1 MYTNTHSPE
10 QNKQQKTSKQINKKA
25 SSQNPPVQERF
36 LRMTLPQKVVL
47 PCKQIRMIMPKIERK
62 KKKERK
68 KEKRKKERRKKE
80 KRKKERKKKK
90 RNEKRKKKKLSVTV
104 SCDVCNAC
112 VYECILWV
120 SIIVQ

>member
-10 QNKQQKTSKQINKKA
+10 QNKQQKTSKQTNKKA

-62 KKKERK
+62 IKKKERKKKERKKEERKKKERK
-68 KEKRKKERRKKE
+68 KEKRKKET
-80 KRKKERKKKK
+80 KKERKK
-90 RNEKRKKKKLSVTV
+90 
-104 SCDVCNAC
+104 SC
-112 VYECILWV
+112 L
-120 SIIVQ
+120 